1 MSYWQGSQCN
11 VWSDSGPIKIIQG
24 TDSNLVYM
32 WVSVISNFRYISRSL
47 YTINNTKNPSNHFTA
62 FFSGEIL
69 KAQKRKKN
77 AGKVQHT
84 HPETSSPFLFF
95 AKYFYGHQSK
105 CLWWHLLISR
115 MSWIFDIP
123 RGAAHH
129 PRSNSDYRLWARERI
144 FGINPDSFHQES
156 PDFHS
161 SYFKTKMFLT
171 GGCRSFF

>member
-1 MSYWQGSQCN
+1 MNASSRGNIAHGYLCFFSIHVRILIKSNCSNWNCTQFVEEICLGQ
-11 VWSDSGPIKIIQG
+11 KIIFNALPPCVMVFKKCFDQM
-24 TDSNLVYM
+24 SCH
-32 WVSVISNFRYISRSL
+32 FR
-47 YTINNTKNPSNHFTA
+47 
-62 FFSGEIL
+62 
-69 KAQKRKKN
+69 
-77 AGKVQHT
+77 
-84 HPETSSPFLFF
+84 PFLEEFVLCQF
-95 AKYFYGHQSK
+95 SPQSK

-161 SYFKTKMFLT
+161 SYIKTKMFVND
-171 GGCRSFF
+171 GC